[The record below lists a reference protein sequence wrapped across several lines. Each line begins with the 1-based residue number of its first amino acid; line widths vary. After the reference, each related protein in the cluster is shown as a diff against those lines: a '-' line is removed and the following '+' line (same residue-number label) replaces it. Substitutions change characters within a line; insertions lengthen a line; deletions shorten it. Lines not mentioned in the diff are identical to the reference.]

1 MQPMLL
7 LASYYLFAGVT
18 IIIIIILG
26 LYCLVEV
33 LRNLLYVFMY
43 CVKDNKPYIHAAVH
57 LLMGKL

>member
-7 LASYYLFAGVT
+7 ASYYYLFGGVT
-18 IIIIIILG
+18 IILG

-43 CVKDNKPYIHAAVH
+43 FVKDNKPYIHAAVH